1 MTMETS
7 IHARVIFDVRSQ
19 LMELISMVIETIKS
33 APAAV
38 LLKPGLEVDAYE
50 KKSDKRGLKGK
61 IKTWCLTCKIPI
73 YLGDEHPG
81 YEKNAIHL

>member
-7 IHARVIFDVRSQ
+7 IHARVIFDVIPQ

-50 KKSDKRGLKGK
+50 IIR
-61 IKTWCLTCKIPI
+61 
-73 YLGDEHPG
+73 
-81 YEKNAIHL
+81 